1 MPFSAFSIAPKSKPS
16 ASGGGGGGG
25 GGGTVLGK
33 WYPGHYIKLE
43 QSTVFNTDGSFKT
56 ANLNTIFNNELKNT
70 FCLRGIKFVISW
82 GDIENVANADP
93 ATWNWST
100 VDEFVQR
107 LYAIRQGANPKYA
120 RVLFALNYRSDTAAA
135 SGKLEIVP
143 PDLTAKTWAW
153 SQSGTAA
160 QGWYINLWD
169 SVIQARLKTFLQAF
183 ADHVVPGTD
192 GKTLDQGDYFAGMAT
207 LESAIRPAYQNN
219 YNGGSL
225 ALFQS
230 GIIKSFASGDS
241 LIKSMKTAFPNT
253 PVQFGGNYTRAFM
266 ATAMPLLNGAKVG
279 LNTPNGNLSTGLND
293 TGAPQSILVYAQN
306 PTYYNGIM
314 LQIEAQ
320 GDDYKASTGIDA
332 RSNKAAL
339 YDIPPY
345 YSATGYDLL
354 NRWRN
359 VLHTHYMIWQRNEP
373 FWSGGNFT
381 EDGINFGTVPSI
393 LTFMQTNS
401 ILNNPADPA
410 GGLNSTPPTNW
421 L

>member
-1 MPFSAFSIAPKSKPS
+1 MAGNFSLYSKGVSIKPP
-16 ASGGGGGGG
+16 AAGGGGG

-56 ANLNTIFNNELKNT
+56 ANLDTIFNTELKNT

-82 GDIENVANADP
+82 GDIENVTNSNP

-100 VDEFVQR
+100 IDEFVQR

-120 RVLFALNYRSDTAAA
+120 RLLLALNYRSDTAAA

-153 SQSGTAA
+153 SQNGTSG

-169 SVIQARLKTFLQAF
+169 SVIQTRLKTFLQEMAN
-183 ADHVVPGTD
+183 HVVPNTD
-192 GKTLDQGDYFAGMAT
+192 GKTLDQGDYFIGLST
-207 LESAIRPAYQNN
+207 LESAIRPAFNNN

-225 ALFQS
+225 AMFQD
-230 GIIKSFASGDS
+230 GIIKPFANGDS
-241 LIKSMKTAFPNT
+241 LIKSMKSAFTFT
-253 PVQFGGNYTRAFM
+253 PIQFGGNYTRAFM
-266 ATAMPLLNGAKVG
+266 ADIMPQLGGMKVG
-279 LNTPNGNLSTGLND
+279 FNTPNGNLSTGLNA
-293 TGAPQSILVYAQN
+293 TAAPPGILVYAQN
-306 PTYYNGIM
+306 PAYYNDIM
-314 LQIEAQ
+314 WQIEAQ

-339 YDIPPY
+339 YDLPPY
-345 YSATGYDLL
+345 YAASGYDLL
-354 NRWRN
+354 RRWSQT
-359 VLHTHYMIWQRNEP
+359 LHTHYMIWQRNAP

-393 LTFMQTNS
+393 LSFMQSNS
-401 ILNNPADPA
+401 ILNNPTDPA
-410 GGLNSTPPTNW
+410 GGLTSTPPTNW
-421 L
+421 I

>member
-1 MPFSAFSIAPKSKPS
+1 M
-16 ASGGGGGGG
+16 
-25 GGGTVLGK
+25 
-33 WYPGHYIKLE
+33 
-43 QSTVFNTDGSFKT
+43 
-56 ANLNTIFNNELKNT
+56 
-70 FCLRGIKFVISW
+70 ISW
-82 GDIENVANADP
+82 GDIENVANSDP

-100 VDEFVQR
+100 IDEFVQR
-107 LYAIRQGANPKYA
+107 LYAIRQGASPKYA
-120 RVLFALNYRSDTAAA
+120 RVLFALNYRSDIPAA

-153 SQSGTAA
+153 SQNGISA

-183 ADHVVPGTD
+183 ANHVVPGTD

-207 LESAIRPAYQNN
+207 LESAIRPAYLDN

-225 ALFQS
+225 AMFQN

-253 PVQFGGNYTRAFM
+253 PVQFGGNYTRGFM
-266 ATAMPLLNGAKVG
+266 AAAMPQLGGMKVG

-293 TGAPQSILVYAQN
+293 TGAPQSILVYAKD
-306 PTYYNGIM
+306 PAYYNGIM

-345 YSATGYDLL
+345 YAASGYDLL

-421 L
+421 I

>member
-82 GDIENVANADP
+82 GDIENVANSDP

-100 VDEFVQR
+100 IDEFVQR
-107 LYAIRQGANPKYA
+107 LYNIRQGASPKYA
-120 RVLFALNYRSDTAAA
+120 RVLFALNYRSDIPAA

-153 SQSGTAA
+153 SQNGISA

-183 ADHVVPGTD
+183 ANHVVPGTD

-207 LESAIRPAYQNN
+207 LESAIRPAYLDN

-225 ALFQS
+225 AMFQN
-230 GIIKSFASGDS
+230 GIIKSFANGDS

-266 ATAMPLLNGAKVG
+266 ATAMPQLNGMKVG
-279 LNTPNGNLSTGLND
+279 LNTPNGNLSKGLND
-293 TGAPQSILVYAQN
+293 PTGSPGILVYAQN

-320 GDDYKASTGIDA
+320 GDDYKSRWGIDA
-332 RSNKAAL
+332 RADKAAL

-345 YSATGYDLL
+345 YAASGYDLL

-381 EDGINFGTVPSI
+381 EDGINFGDVPSI

-421 L
+421 I